1 MLVMLSK
8 TNGWKFLL
16 DDNFLNLLYLLSFQ
30 IMKNKFFKAI
40 SVMVLLFHSVIHL
53 IQIGHLVATF
63 DRILLIKYVTVFM
76 VYTMVSRPTVFLL
89 TPYPTQ
95 FICLQGLLGIIVGLA
110 VIPDSYSLHKEIT
123 NISWNTKKFGLKY
136 EQEPKLETR
145 IIALGALLNLALVLL
160 ASALHWHAAFV
171 NGDLFYAVLL
181 FNKLENP
188 ALSNVLCHLYCSTLP
203 LMGYAMVHNSFVLIY
218 LILKVKD
225 RFNLLDNVLEDLRT
239 NHDGADDNV
248 LLEDAN
254 YQNKIFEMLKV
265 CIYQHSFLKR

>member
-1 MLVMLSK
+1 MFSKANLSK
-8 TNGWKFLL
+8 FVVA
-16 DDNFLNLLYLLSFQ
+16 DNFLNLLYLISFQ

-40 SVMVLLFHSVIHL
+40 SVLVLLFHSVIHL

-63 DRILLIKYVTVFM
+63 DRILLIKYVTIFM
-76 VYTMVSRPTVFLL
+76 IYTMVSRPTVFLL

-95 FICLQGLLGIIVGLA
+95 FILCLQGLLGIIVG
-110 VIPDSYSLHKEIT
+110 VVVVPDVYSLHKEIT
-123 NISWNTKKFGLKY
+123 NITWNTNKFYRKY

-203 LMGYAMVHNSFVLIY
+203 LMGYAMVHNSFLLIY

-254 YQNKIFEMLKV
+254 YQNKILEMLKV

>member
-1 MLVMLSK
+1 M
-8 TNGWKFLL
+8 
-16 DDNFLNLLYLLSFQ
+16 
-30 IMKNKFFKAI
+30 
-40 SVMVLLFHSVIHL
+40 
-53 IQIGHLVATF
+53 
-63 DRILLIKYVTVFM
+63 
-76 VYTMVSRPTVFLL
+76 
-89 TPYPTQ
+89 
-95 FICLQGLLGIIVGLA
+95 GLLGIIVGLA
-110 VIPDSYSLHKEIT
+110 VIPESYSLHKEIT

-160 ASALHWHAAFV
+160 ASALHWHSAFE

-188 ALSNVLCHLYCSTLP
+188 ALSNVLCNLYFSTIP

>member
-1 MLVMLSK
+1 MLAMFSK
-8 TNGWKFLL
+8 TNRWKFLL
-16 DDNFLNLLYLLSFQ
+16 DNNFLNLLYLLSFE
-30 IMKNKFFKAI
+30 IIKNKFFKAI

-145 IIALGALLNLALVLL
+145 IIALGALLNLVLVLL
-160 ASALHWHAAFV
+160 ASALHWHSAFE

-188 ALSNVLCHLYCSTLP
+188 ALSNVLCNLYFSTIP